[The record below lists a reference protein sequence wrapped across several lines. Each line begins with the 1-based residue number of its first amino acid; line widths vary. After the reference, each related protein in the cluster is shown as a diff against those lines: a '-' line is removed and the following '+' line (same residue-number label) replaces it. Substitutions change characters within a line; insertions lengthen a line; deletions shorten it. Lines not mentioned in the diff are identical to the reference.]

1 MVSISSD
8 KRAAAE
14 MNLGIVMVM
23 KKQYNTAL
31 LHYNNAL
38 QARPY
43 YPVCYYNMG
52 NAVCI

>member
-1 MVSISSD
+1 
-8 KRAAAE
+8 

-23 KKQYNTAL
+23 RKRYSEGLQ
-31 LHYNNAL
+31 HYNNAL

-52 NAVCI
+52 NAVS

>member
-1 MVSISSD
+1 
-8 KRAAAE
+8 

-23 KKQYNTAL
+23 RKRYLEGLQ
-31 LHYNNAL
+31 HYNNAL

-52 NAVCI
+52 NAVS